1 MRFSYSP
8 YMQKTF
14 PSRVTGVIAIGGIHS
29 RADVSSAV
37 GKLYQFAD
45 MRLATGSEGEFPEVQ
60 AWRRAFSTMGM
71 KPTQYRCASEALLRR
86 YRKEGSLPRLHPL
99 VDLCNAT
106 SIAFAIP
113 IAVFDLSCIVGDLT
127 VRQSNGTER
136 YATFEGNI
144 EYPDPQ
150 EIIFADDAGNA
161 HARRWSN
168 RQSRLSAV
176 GDNTTSVM
184 IVAEA
189 LHEGATA
196 EMERLVGDLGQ
207 ALQQIFGTSPASTL
221 LLGPDAVFLHPSR
234 G

>member
-1 MRFSYSP
+1 MSFSYSP

-45 MRLATGSEGEFPEVQ
+45 MRLATSSEGEFPEVQ

-99 VDLCNAT
+99 VELCNAT

-189 LHEGATA
+189 LHEGAAA